1 MHWFNRVPRIF
12 LAFVAQLLALGF
24 LALAVLAATYF
35 IKPPYG
41 DWILLTVQA
50 VLAVLFSR
58 LLGLPRWWGWIQL
71 LFPYLLYLAV
81 SSGIN
86 PLFGLLLA
94 LMVWLLFKNAF
105 TESVPLYL
113 SNETAR
119 RALALLAKE
128 AESTRFID
136 LGCGFGANVAFMSK
150 QPEIKISDG
159 VETALLSVLLAKLRV
174 ALSGGTVLAQDIWK
188 TNLSEYDLVYAFL
201 SPQPM
206 SRLWEKLLRELP
218 DEAVFVSN
226 SFAVP
231 GVEPSEIWS
240 LDDRRQTQ
248 FYIYKMSGFKMGSQ
262 SNQGTAGIKGEVE

>member
-1 MHWFNRVPRIF
+1 M
-12 LAFVAQLLALGF
+12 
-24 LALAVLAATYF
+24 
-35 IKPPYG
+35 
-41 DWILLTVQA
+41 LLTGQA
-50 VLAVLFSR
+50 VLAVFFSR
-58 LLGLPRWWGWIQL
+58 LLGLARWWGWIQL

-81 SSGIN
+81 LSGIN

-113 SNETAR
+113 SNATAR
-119 RALALLAKE
+119 QALALLAKE
-128 AESTRFID
+128 AGSTRFID
-136 LGCGFGANVAFMSK
+136 LGCGFGANVVFMAI
-150 QPEIKISDG
+150 QPTIKRSYG

-174 ALSGGTVLAQDIWK
+174 AVSGGTVLAQDIWK
-188 TNLSEYDLVYAFL
+188 TDLSECDLVYAFL

-206 SRLWEKLLRELP
+206 PRLWQKLLDELP
-218 DEAVFVSN
+218 NEAVFVSN
-226 SFAVP
+226 SFAIP

-262 SNQGTAGIKGEVE
+262 SNQGIAGIKGDVK